1 MGLPGRASGKELS
14 CQCRRHKRLGLDP
27 WVGKIPWRR
36 AWQPSPVFL
45 PRESYG
51 QRSLVGYSPWGRKE
65 SDTTESTYHAFMR
78 SKCSPRPRI
87 ANHTCG
93 LCEMQNLRP
102 TELESTFEQ
111 VSHVHTEFGEELAS
125 VCAKL
130 GQPPLAQKPQAL
142 YKKCY

>member
-1 MGLPGRASGKELS
+1 MVLEKTLE
-14 CQCRRHKRLGLDP
+14 
-27 WVGKIPWRR
+27 
-36 AWQPSPVFL
+36 
-45 PRESYG
+45 ESHR
-51 QRSLVGYSPWGRKE
+51 QRSQAGYSPWGRKE
-65 SDTTESTYHAFMR
+65 SDTIEATYHAFTC
-78 SKCSPRPRI
+78 SKCSPWLRI

-93 LCEMQNLRP
+93 LSEMQNLRP

-130 GQPPLAQKPQAL
+130 GQPPLAQKPQAP